1 MFPVTS
7 GIHGGVQSVVQT
19 LIGHLCKQD
28 APVRL
33 YDYKNGMIRKEL
45 ERHMVRGYEF
55 IALDEF
61 SKKLPNLGNE
71 VFILTNDLFLKY
83 STNLKIKDNVF
94 ILVWDVFYPMLE
106 TLGNVSKLNL
116 PFLRKKIISDLV
128 ENNAIAFLD
137 QYSRSKVKKCD
148 SATLVRVPVVC
159 EKNYYKPRV
168 TMQEIVFGY
177 IGRAVDWK
185 VYPLKK
191 LISDLSMI
199 NGNFKVLIFT
209 NSEKEFDK
217 KLVDKG
223 NVAIEYKVGISGK
236 ELKSTLLNEIHIG
249 YSMGAAALEFASI
262 GIPVLQADFDHK
274 DFPSNY
280 KYRFIYDPINI
291 SLGMDIKALEESGIS
306 NTGTPL
312 STIITNLDLINSSNR
327 SFSFCIKKH
336 SVEVVSKNLLIAA
349 KGTKLKASVLH
360 SGVYKFYGFHYRI
373 KKMLNKN
380 PLFYGWS
387 VK

>member
-28 APVRL
+28 VSVRL
-33 YDYKNGMIRKEL
+33 YDYKNGMIRQEL
-45 ERHMVRGYEF
+45 ERHMVYGYEF
-55 IALDEF
+55 IELDEF
-61 SKKLPNLGNE
+61 SKKIPNLGNE

-83 STNLKIKDNVF
+83 STNLKIKNNVF
-94 ILVWDVFYPMLE
+94 ILVWDVFYPMWE

-116 PFLRKKIISDLV
+116 SFLRKKIISDLV

-137 QYSRSKVKKCD
+137 KYSRSKVKKCD
-148 SATLVRVPVVC
+148 SATLVKVPVVC
-159 EKNYYKPRV
+159 EKNYYKPKVAR
-168 TMQEIVFGY
+168 QEIIFGY

-185 VYPLKK
+185 IYPLKK
-191 LISDLSMI
+191 LIRDLSMI

-217 KLVDKG
+217 KLVDKS
-223 NVAIEYKVGISGK
+223 NVTIEYKIGISGK
-236 ELKSTLLNEIHIG
+236 EMKSALLNEIHIG
-249 YSMGAAALEFASI
+249 YSMGASALEFASI
-262 GIPVLQADFDHK
+262 GIPVLQADFHNK

-280 KYRFIYDPINI
+280 KYRFVYDSINI
-291 SLGMDIKALEESGIS
+291 SLGMDLKALKESGIS
-306 NTGTPL
+306 NTGASL
-312 STIITNLDLINSSNR
+312 STIIANLDLIDSSNR

-349 KGTKLKASVLH
+349 KETRLKASALH
-360 SGVYKFYGFHYRI
+360 SGIYTFYGFYYRI
-373 KKMLNKN
+373 KKILNKN
-380 PLFYGWS
+380 PLFNGWS